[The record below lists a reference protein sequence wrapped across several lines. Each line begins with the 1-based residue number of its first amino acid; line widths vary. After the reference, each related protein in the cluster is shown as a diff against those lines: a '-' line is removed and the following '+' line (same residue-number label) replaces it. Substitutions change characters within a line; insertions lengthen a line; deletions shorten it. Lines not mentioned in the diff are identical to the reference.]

1 MCFFIKP
8 LEAMATIDQKSAD
21 ITQKYFKWRVIVD
34 FVMLA
39 AAFCE

>member
-8 LEAMATIDQKSAD
+8 LEAMATIDKKSAD
-21 ITQKYFKWRVIVD
+21 ITQKNFKWRVIVD

-39 AAFCE
+39 TAFCK

>member
-1 MCFFIKP
+1 MCVFIKP
-8 LEAMATIDQKSAD
+8 LEAMATIDQKSPDNA
-21 ITQKYFKWRVIVD
+21 QKDFKYRVIVD

>member
-21 ITQKYFKWRVIVD
+21 ITQKNFKWQVIVD

-39 AAFCE
+39 TAFCK